1 MDLRKILLISLGHLS
16 CDLNGG
22 ALPSLM
28 PYLAAAHGFNYQAAG
43 ALMFAYSAT
52 SSLVQPVFGYLA
64 DKHARS
70 WFVPLAV
77 LLAGG
82 SLGLVGFLDSYWAI
96 FLTLMLC
103 GVGGALFH
111 PEGARYA
118 NLVSGNRK
126 GAGMSIFSVG
136 GNSGFVVGP
145 LLVAGATFVA
155 GLHGTAVFLLLALCT
170 ASFLF
175 FQMRGWQRQI
185 PQSNAAAGQAEP
197 RNDWHAFGVLTLV
210 IASRSILFLGFN
222 TYIPMYWHDVFGQSK
237 EFGAMML
244 AFFCVCGVSSNVLGG
259 FLADRIG
266 YARIIRLSWW
276 LALPAALAFAFK
288 AHALGGDDAHRV
300 FLPDDLL
307 AVAGLHQR
315 TDAVAQVERLPGCGE
330 SLLCRHVRS
339 VIIAAEPAADCTDA
353 LVDPARELL
362 PPLLD
367 ALE

>member
-155 GLHGTAVFLLLALCT
+155 GLHGTAVFLLLALFT
-170 ASFLF
+170 FSFF
-175 FQMRGWQRQI
+175 FFLMLV
-185 PQSNAAAGQAEP
+185 
-197 RNDWHAFGVLTLV
+197 FVL
-210 IASRSILFLGFN
+210 
-222 TYIPMYWHDVFGQSK
+222 
-237 EFGAMML
+237 
-244 AFFCVCGVSSNVLGG
+244 
-259 FLADRIG
+259 
-266 YARIIRLSWW
+266 
-276 LALPAALAFAFK
+276 
-288 AHALGGDDAHRV
+288 
-300 FLPDDLL
+300 
-307 AVAGLHQR
+307 
-315 TDAVAQVERLPGCGE
+315 
-330 SLLCRHVRS
+330 
-339 VIIAAEPAADCTDA
+339 
-353 LVDPARELL
+353 
-362 PPLLD
+362 
-367 ALE
+367 

>member
-155 GLHGTAVFLLLALCT
+155 GLHGTAVFLPVHGLVPLFPDARLAAPDPPEQCRRRTGRTAQRLACLRRADPGHRLALHP
-170 ASFLF
+170 FPGL
-175 FQMRGWQRQI
+175 QYLH
-185 PQSNAAAGQAEP
+185 P
-197 RNDWHAFGVLTLV
+197 HVL
-210 IASRSILFLGFN
+210 A
-222 TYIPMYWHDVFGQSK
+222 
-237 EFGAMML
+237 
-244 AFFCVCGVSSNVLGG
+244 
-259 FLADRIG
+259 
-266 YARIIRLSWW
+266 
-276 LALPAALAFAFK
+276 
-288 AHALGGDDAHRV
+288 
-300 FLPDDLL
+300 
-307 AVAGLHQR
+307 
-315 TDAVAQVERLPGCGE
+315 
-330 SLLCRHVRS
+330 
-339 VIIAAEPAADCTDA
+339 
-353 LVDPARELL
+353 
-362 PPLLD
+362 
-367 ALE
+367 